1 MYEKVIKQFND
12 VYFNESPKKKA
23 YSLNHIFDEEKSV
36 KWNREEVLRVNDE
49 IKEHNTRI
57 REQRF
62 RAITEAH
69 KNIINYLQ
77 NEYFTIPRKKI
88 EKLYHHIYG
97 EIFEDAYKIKYVIDE
112 VEEIL
117 DIFSEDDK

>member
-23 YSLNHIFDEEKSV
+23 YSLDHIFDEEKSV

-49 IKEHNTRI
+49 IKEHNLKI

-62 RAITEAH
+62 KALAEAH
-69 KNIINYLQ
+69 NNIINYLQ
-77 NEYFTIPRKKI
+77 NEYFTLPRKKI
-88 EKLYHHIYG
+88 ENLYHHIYE
-97 EIFEDAYKIKYVIDE
+97 EIFEDDYRIQDVIDE

-117 DIFSEDDK
+117 TIFSEEE

>member
-1 MYEKVIKQFND
+1 MYEKVTKQFND
-12 VYFNESPKKKA
+12 VYFNESSRKKA

-49 IKEHNTRI
+49 IKEHNIKI

-62 RAITEAH
+62 RALAEAH
-69 KNIINYLQ
+69 NNIINYLQ
-77 NEYFTIPRKKI
+77 NEYFTLPRKKI
-88 EKLYHHIYG
+88 ENLYHHIYE
-97 EIFEDAYKIKYVIDE
+97 EIFENDYRIKDVIDE

-117 DIFSEDDK
+117 GIFSEEE

>member
-23 YSLNHIFDEEKSV
+23 YSLNHIFDEEKTV
-36 KWNREEVLRVNDE
+36 KWNREEVLRVNNE
-49 IKEHNTRI
+49 IKEHNIKI

-62 RAITEAH
+62 RALAEAH
-69 KNIINYLQ
+69 NNIIKYLQ
-77 NEYFTIPRKKI
+77 NEYFTLPRKKI
-88 EKLYHHIYG
+88 ENLYHHIYD
-97 EIFEDAYKIKYVIDE
+97 EIFEDDYRIRDVIDE

-117 DIFSEDDK
+117 KIFSEE

>member
-12 VYFNESPKKKA
+12 VYFNESPRKKA

-49 IKEHNTRI
+49 IKEHNIKI

-62 RAITEAH
+62 RALAEAH
-69 KNIINYLQ
+69 NNIINYLQ

-88 EKLYHHIYG
+88 ENLYHLIYE
-97 EIFEDAYKIKYVIDE
+97 EIFEDDYRIQDVIDE
-112 VEEIL
+112 VEKVL
-117 DIFSEDDK
+117 DIFSEEE

>member
-12 VYFNESPKKKA
+12 VYFNESPRKKA
-23 YSLNHIFDEEKSV
+23 YSLDHIFDEEKSV

-49 IKEHNTRI
+49 IKEHNIKI

-62 RAITEAH
+62 RALAEAH
-69 KNIINYLQ
+69 NNIIKYLQ
-77 NEYFTIPRKKI
+77 NEYYTLPRKKI
-88 EKLYHHIYG
+88 ENLYHHIYE
-97 EIFEDAYKIKYVIDE
+97 EIFEDNHRIQDVIDE

-117 DIFSEDDK
+117 DIFSEEE

>member
-12 VYFNESPKKKA
+12 IYFNESPKKKA

-36 KWNREEVLRVNDE
+36 KWNRAEVLRINDE
-49 IKEHNTRI
+49 IKEHNIKI

-62 RAITEAH
+62 RALAEAH
-69 KNIINYLQ
+69 NNIINYLK
-77 NEYFTIPRKKI
+77 NEYFTLPRKKI
-88 EKLYHHIYG
+88 ENLYHHIYE
-97 EIFEDAYKIKYVIDE
+97 EIFENDYRIKDVIDE

-117 DIFSEDDK
+117 DIFSEEE

>member
-49 IKEHNTRI
+49 IKEHNIKI

-62 RAITEAH
+62 RALAEAH
-69 KNIINYLQ
+69 NNIIKYLQ
-77 NEYFTIPRKKI
+77 NEYFTISRKKI
-88 EKLYHHIYG
+88 ENLYHLIYE
-97 EIFEDAYKIKYVIDE
+97 EIFEDDYRIQDVIDE
-112 VEEIL
+112 VEKVLE
-117 DIFSEDDK
+117 IFSEDDE